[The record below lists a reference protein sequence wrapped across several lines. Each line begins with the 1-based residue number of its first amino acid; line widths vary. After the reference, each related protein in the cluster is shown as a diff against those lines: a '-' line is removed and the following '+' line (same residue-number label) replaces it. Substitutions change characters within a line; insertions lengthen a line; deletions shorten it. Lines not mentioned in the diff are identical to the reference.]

1 MNLTRKQFLKKV
13 GIAASIP
20 YFAGKFSL
28 LEAQEST
35 KKTLSA
41 RILANTAIVLGGGLS
56 GMYAAHL
63 LKKKG
68 IRVRVIEGSSRLGGR
83 ILSFQDPSS
92 GTIADLGGEFIGEK
106 QSIIRSLAR
115 EFGINLVSPEWNG
128 ISALWDETRLSE
140 KSRQS
145 LEKLV
150 ALQSKLPPEQIE
162 GLDRISFYRYLRYQG
177 FSEGELEDLDRV
189 IKCFYGDS
197 SRNISSH
204 YLLASIDSNK
214 SYFQKLYKIEGGAEK
229 LIHKLK
235 ESLEEDEIVLSDPA
249 VKVSTSSAG
258 VQVELASGVI
268 LRSKHLICT
277 LPTYAVSDI
286 QWSPGLPRE
295 KIFALLRVGYG
306 KIQKELIQTENPPLS
321 PQEGNGI
328 VDWVFPTGGKY
339 VTTLSSGG
347 RATSLNRSPSETTR
361 ELLMR
366 SIFPYE
372 PKTVSSLG
380 IKREGFG
387 KGAVSLY
394 TPSTYGLK
402 EILAS
407 SVGNIHFAGEHLADV
422 PGTME
427 AALSSAFRAVT
438 RI

>member
-1 MNLTRKQFLKKV
+1 MNISRKEFIKKA

-20 YFAGKFSL
+20 VIMNANKGL
-28 LEAQEST
+28 TAEESV
-35 KKTLSA
+35 KKTLSS

-56 GMYAAHL
+56 GLYSAHL

-68 IRVRVIEGSSRLGGR
+68 LRVRVVEGSSRLGGR
-83 ILSFQDPSS
+83 VMSFQDPAS
-92 GTIADLGGEFIGEK
+92 GTVVDLGGEFIGEK

-115 EFGINLVSPEWNG
+115 EFGINLIQPSWNG
-128 ISALWDETRLSE
+128 IETLWDANRLSE

-150 ALQSKLPPEQIE
+150 TLQSKLPKEQIE

-189 IKCFYGDS
+189 VKCFYGDS

-204 YLLASIDSNK
+204 FLLESIDSYK
-214 SYFQKLYKIEGGAEK
+214 SYFQKLYKIEGGAET
-229 LIHKLK
+229 LITKLK
-235 ESLEEDEIVLSDPA
+235 ESLGEDEIVLSDPA
-249 VKVSTSSAG
+249 TKVSASSAG

-268 LRSKHLICT
+268 LRAKHLICT

-306 KIQKELIQTENPPLS
+306 QIQKELIQTENPPIS

-328 VDWVFPTGGKY
+328 VDWVFPSGGKF
-339 VTTLSSGG
+339 VTTISTGG

-366 SIFPYE
+366 SIFPFE
-372 PKTVSSLG
+372 PTTVSSLG
-380 IKREGFG
+380 VKREGFG

-394 TPSTYGLK
+394 TPSTFGLK
-402 EILAS
+402 DILAS
-407 SVGNIHFAGEHLADV
+407 SVGNIHFAGEHLADI